1 MATHMKK
8 KNAMKHNKSSE
19 LVLKEAGQE
28 YAKVISLVGE
38 GRLMAQCM
46 DGIDRLCHIRGTLKK
61 KVWIVKDDLILI
73 SLRDFQDEKADVLV
87 KYTEQEVRTL
97 RSMGEINMQTDKKTD
112 MDTTIGDDRDSGFN
126 FEEI

>member
-8 KNAMKHNKSSE
+8 KAMKHNKSSE
-19 LVLKEAGQE
+19 LILKEAGQE

-46 DGIDRLCHIRGTLKK
+46 DGIDRLCHIRGALKK
-61 KVWIVKDDLILI
+61 KVWIVKDDMILI

-97 RSMGEINMQTDKKTD
+97 RSMGEITMQTDKKSD

-126 FEEI
+126 FDEI

>member
-1 MATHMKK
+1 MTTHMKK
-8 KNAMKHNKSSE
+8 HTKGGHSE
-19 LVLKEAGQE
+19 LQLKEDGQE

-46 DGIDRLCHIRGTLKK
+46 DGVERLCHIRGALKK
-61 KVWIVKDDLILI
+61 KVWIMKDDMILI
-73 SLRDFQDEKADVLV
+73 SLRDFQDGKADVIA

-97 RSMGEINMQTDKKTD
+97 RSMGEINMHTDKKTD
-112 MDTTIGDDRDSGFN
+112 NDTTIGDDRDSGFN

>member
-1 MATHMKK
+1 MATHKK
-8 KNAMKHNKSSE
+8 RTKQQGHTE
-19 LVLKEAGQE
+19 LVLKEDGQE

-38 GRLMAQCM
+38 GRLIAQCM
-46 DGIDRLCHIRGTLKK
+46 DGIERLCHIRGALKK
-61 KVWIVKDDLILI
+61 KVWILKDDMILI

-97 RSMGEINMQTDKKTD
+97 RSMGEINMQTDKKPEN
-112 MDTTIGDDRDSGFN
+112 DTTIGDDRDSGFN

>member
-1 MATHMKK
+1 MATHKK
-8 KNAMKHNKSSE
+8 RNTKQHGHSE
-19 LVLKEAGQE
+19 LVLKEDGQE

-46 DGIDRLCHIRGTLKK
+46 DGVERLCHIRGALKK
-61 KVWIVKDDLILI
+61 KVWILKDDMILI

-112 MDTTIGDDRDSGFN
+112 NNTTIGDDRDSGFN

>member
-1 MATHMKK
+1 MATHKK
-8 KNAMKHNKSSE
+8 RTKQQGHTE
-19 LVLKEAGQE
+19 LILKEQGQE

-46 DGIDRLCHIRGTLKK
+46 DGIDRLCHIRGALKK

-97 RSMGEINMQTDKKTD
+97 RSMGEITMQTDKKTD

>member
-1 MATHMKK
+1 MATHKK
-8 KNAMKHNKSSE
+8 RTKQQGHTE
-19 LVLKEAGQE
+19 LVLKEDGQE

-46 DGIDRLCHIRGTLKK
+46 DGIERLCHIRGALKK
-61 KVWIVKDDLILI
+61 KVWILKDDMILI
-73 SLRDFQDEKADVLV
+73 SLRDFQDGKADVLA

-97 RSMGEINMQTDKKTD
+97 RSMGEINMQTDKKPEN
-112 MDTTIGDDRDSGFN
+112 DTTIGDDRDSGFN

>member
-1 MATHMKK
+1 MATHKK
-8 KNAMKHNKSSE
+8 RTKQQGHSE
-19 LVLKEAGQE
+19 LVLKEDGQE

-38 GRLMAQCM
+38 GRLIAQCM
-46 DGIDRLCHIRGTLKK
+46 DGIERLCHIRGALKK
-61 KVWIVKDDLILI
+61 KVWILKDDMILI

-97 RSMGEINMQTDKKTD
+97 RSMGEINMQTDKKPEN
-112 MDTTIGDDRDSGFN
+112 DTTIGDDRDSGFN

>member
-1 MATHMKK
+1 MATHKK
-8 KNAMKHNKSSE
+8 RTKQQGHSE
-19 LVLKEAGQE
+19 LILKEDGQE

-38 GRLMAQCM
+38 GRLIAQCM
-46 DGIDRLCHIRGTLKK
+46 DGIERLCHIRGALKK
-61 KVWIVKDDLILI
+61 KVWILKDDMILI

-97 RSMGEINMQTDKKTD
+97 RSMGEINMQTDKKPEN
-112 MDTTIGDDRDSGFN
+112 DTTIGDDRDSGFN

>member
-8 KNAMKHNKSSE
+8 HTKGGQRNSE
-19 LVLKEAGQE
+19 LQLKEEGQE

-46 DGIDRLCHIRGTLKK
+46 DGVERLCHIRGSLKK
-61 KVWIVKDDLILI
+61 KVWIVKDDMILL
-73 SLRDFQDEKADVLV
+73 SLRDFQDGKADVIA

-97 RSMGEINMQTDKKTD
+97 RSMGEINIQTDTKTD
-112 MDTTIGDDRDSGFN
+112 NDTTIGDDRDSGFN

>member
-1 MATHMKK
+1 
-8 KNAMKHNKSSE
+8 
-19 LVLKEAGQE
+19 VIKEDGQE

-46 DGIDRLCHIRGTLKK
+46 DGVERLCHIRGALKK
-61 KVWIVKDDLILI
+61 KVWILKDDMILI

-112 MDTTIGDDRDSGFN
+112 NDTTIGDDRDSGFN

>member
-1 MATHMKK
+1 MATHKK
-8 KNAMKHNKSSE
+8 RTKQQGHSE
-19 LVLKEAGQE
+19 LVLKEDGQE

-46 DGIDRLCHIRGTLKK
+46 DGVERLCHIRGSLKK
-61 KVWIVKDDLILI
+61 KVWIVKDDMILL
-73 SLRDFQDEKADVLV
+73 SLRDFQDGKADVIA

-97 RSMGEINMQTDKKTD
+97 RSMGEINIQTDTKTD
-112 MDTTIGDDRDSGFN
+112 NDTTIGDDRDSGFN